1 LSFRLSALTT
11 SITDGNSDEH
21 SPLKCEY
28 ITKSRRLEWGIF
40 GLVGDASPLDF
51 GSYPFDR
58 TYGTSYLNVSFT
70 PFF

>member
-1 LSFRLSALTT
+1 MSFRLSALTT
-11 SITDGNSDEH
+11 SITDGNSDE
-21 SPLKCEY
+21 LKCEY

>member
-1 LSFRLSALTT
+1 
-11 SITDGNSDEH
+11 
-21 SPLKCEY
+21 LKCEY